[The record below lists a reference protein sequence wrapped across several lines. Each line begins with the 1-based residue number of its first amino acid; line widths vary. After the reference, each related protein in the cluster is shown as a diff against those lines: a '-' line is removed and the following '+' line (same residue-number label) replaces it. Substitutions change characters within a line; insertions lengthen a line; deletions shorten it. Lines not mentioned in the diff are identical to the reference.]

1 MRLLHHLRR
10 PPQPDGEAT
19 RPRLSARTLGLAS
32 GASAAGAAA
41 LLIVATQVAVQ
52 ATGDAAVEYTSPI
65 AAESTDEGAPERLA
79 DVPAPTAV
87 IGAYDQLGGDEI
99 AWVRNV
105 VSGSDDYARGAA
117 LGGTEGLQYLSTDVA
132 DPNAYDDGV
141 RRLQLLYYDYANDEL
156 VAFLVRSNDGT
167 IERIDRTSGV
177 QPAPSNAEAEAAW
190 QLLLDDP
197 EAGAAIA
204 ADFRGATGEQLDPAR
219 ITIAAHSFS
228 NDGASFGAESCGIE
242 RCLQVHAQIDGGAY
256 LVTSPWVISLSSSA
270 VLPIS

>member
-1 MRLLHHLRR
+1 MRLSHHLRR
-10 PPQPDGEAT
+10 PPQPDGEEA
-19 RPRLSARTLGLAS
+19 RPRIGAKALGIA
-32 GASAAGAAA
+32 GGVSAAGAAA

-52 ATGDAAVEYTSPI
+52 ATGDAAPQYTSPI
-65 AAESTDEGAPERLA
+65 AAESTDEDAPERVA
-79 DVPAPTAV
+79 EVAAPTAV

-99 AWVRNV
+99 AWVRHV
-105 VSGSDDYARGAA
+105 VSGSEDYAAGAA
-117 LGGTEGLQYLSTDVA
+117 LGGAEGLQYLSTDVA
-132 DPNAYDDGV
+132 DPNFFDDGV
-141 RRLQLLYYDYANDEL
+141 RRLQLLYYDYAADEL
-156 VAFLVRSNDGT
+156 VSFLVRSNDGT
-167 IERIDRTSGV
+167 IERTERTAGV

-204 ADFRGATGEQLDPAR
+204 ADFRGATGEQLDPSR
-219 ITIAAHSFS
+219 ITVAAHSFS
-228 NDGASFGAESCGIE
+228 NDGASFGAESCGVE